1 MPKKRYSNKTARKPK
16 AIPSFDYE
24 SEEFLAKVDALAF
37 EGFFNTE
44 IADDLNISRYEL
56 EMAISQSEI
65 LRNTLKNARERAR
78 AQGADRPS
86 VAMFRRVW
94 ATCDGKRSKLMKKF
108 GIGWTKF
115 QQWLREEPAFVDIM
129 AERDLEFLEQADIAG
144 RILSLGGIKDKDQF
158 PGWSRH
164 PDPWM
169 MRFYMNTLGKRY
181 GYGENPIIEDIED
194 DTEVVGNVEQG
205 INVADWIKL
214 EMTQKK
220 NKDEAEKGGGAE

>member
-1 MPKKRYSNKTARKPK
+1 MPKKRISAKRATNP
-16 AIPSFDYE
+16 ISSFDFE
-24 SEEFLAKVDALAF
+24 DVDFLTQVDRLAF
-37 EGFFNTE
+37 EGFYDVE
-44 IADDLNISRYEL
+44 IADKLNISRWQFDEAKRRSKKLTSTL
-56 EMAISQSEI
+56 E
-65 LRNTLKNARERAR
+65 NARERAR
-78 AQGADRPS
+78 AKGADIPS
-86 VAMFRRVW
+86 PALFAEVW
-94 ATCDGKRSKLMKKF
+94 KTCDGKRSKLMKKF

-115 QQWLREEPAFVDIM
+115 QQWCREEPAFIDIM

-181 GYGENPIIEDIED
+181 GYGENPVIEDIED

-220 NKDEAEKGGGAE
+220 NKDEAEKGGNAE

>member
-1 MPKKRYSNKTARKPK
+1 MSRV
-16 AIPSFDYE
+16 
-24 SEEFLAKVDALAF
+24 EEMAYD
-37 EGFFNTE
+37 GFFDTE
-44 IADDLNISRYEL
+44 IADELKVSRSEFSKAKTKSAKLRKTL
-56 EMAISQSEI
+56 ESA
-65 LRNTLKNARERAR
+65 RAR
-78 AQGADRPS
+78 AQEDGAERPS
-86 VAMFRRVW
+86 IAMFRKVW

-181 GYGENPIIEDIED
+181 GYGENPVIEDIED
-194 DTEVVGNVEQG
+194 DTDVVGNVEQG

-220 NKDEAEKGGGAE
+220 NKGEEKGGGAE